1 MMMKLFGR
9 CYELCVVI
17 KKYFSTNL
25 YRAIGNWCD
34 QEGFHCYILLDF
46 WRSYPALSVVEF

>member
-1 MMMKLFGR
+1 MMMKLIIWEMLR
-9 CYELCVVI
+9 VVI

-25 YRAIGNWCD
+25 YRAIGNWCE
-34 QEGFHCYILLDF
+34 QEGFPGCILLDF